1 MARSS
6 LSNISYLCCAGSR
19 ALDMKLHGWYCPS
32 SFSWYRTAP
41 VATREASVS
50 TQKGFVK
57 SGSFKVGCFENIF
70 LSFLNAASCSSDQFH
85 GCLD

>member
-6 LSNISYLCCAGSR
+6 LSKISYLCCAGSR

-50 TQKGFVK
+50 TQKGFVRAQVQIRK
-57 SGSFKVGCFENIF
+57 QWRSRVRDDGDNDDKARHERS
-70 LSFLNAASCSSDQFH
+70 AR
-85 GCLD
+85 